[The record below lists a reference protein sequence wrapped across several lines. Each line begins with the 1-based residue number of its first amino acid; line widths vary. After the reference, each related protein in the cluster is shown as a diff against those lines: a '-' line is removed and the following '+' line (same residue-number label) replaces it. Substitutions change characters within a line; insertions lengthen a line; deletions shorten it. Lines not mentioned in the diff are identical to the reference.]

1 MRLRHV
7 ALANTHAAGGGA
19 HRTFVSTLLALIGNL
34 WGLPRETALRK
45 GPAFFDGNI
54 WNSMKTLLIACEVL
68 RPELEVLASDMR
80 NPPPMNFLEQRLHDY
95 PEKLRSAFQGL
106 VDAFEQENDGPLA
119 VLCGYG
125 LCGRGLSGV
134 HASRATLVFPKL
146 HDCIPLLLG
155 LDQKGANASSREGA
169 TYWISPG
176 WLKYFL
182 VPFHLESYRRF
193 SVYEKKFGA
202 AKAAR
207 MMKAE
212 NALLDNYKNACHIR
226 WPEMGDAYV
235 DEARKVAEATLLPYS
250 EIWGS
255 SAYLAELLHG
265 GQSGERFLHLV
276 PGQTIDMDVEGTICA
291 VACPA

>member
-1 MRLRHV
+1 
-7 ALANTHAAGGGA
+7 
-19 HRTFVSTLLALIGNL
+19 
-34 WGLPRETALRK
+34 
-45 GPAFFDGNI
+45 
-54 WNSMKTLLIACEVL
+54 MKTLLIACEVL

-235 DEARKVAEATLLPYS
+235 DEKWRRLRCCRTPRYGDLPLIWPSCCTVGNPGSGFCTSCRGRRSIWMLKARFAL
-250 EIWGS
+250 
-255 SAYLAELLHG
+255 
-265 GQSGERFLHLV
+265 
-276 PGQTIDMDVEGTICA
+276 
-291 VACPA
+291 

>member
-1 MRLRHV
+1 
-7 ALANTHAAGGGA
+7 
-19 HRTFVSTLLALIGNL
+19 
-34 WGLPRETALRK
+34 
-45 GPAFFDGNI
+45 
-54 WNSMKTLLIACEVL
+54 MKTLLIACEVL

-125 LCGRGLSGV
+125 LCGRGLCGV

-176 WLKYFL
+176 LSL
-182 VPFHLESYRRF
+182 I
-193 SVYEKKFGA
+193 
-202 AKAAR
+202 
-207 MMKAE
+207 
-212 NALLDNYKNACHIR
+212 HI
-226 WPEMGDAYV
+226 
-235 DEARKVAEATLLPYS
+235 
-250 EIWGS
+250 
-255 SAYLAELLHG
+255 
-265 GQSGERFLHLV
+265 
-276 PGQTIDMDVEGTICA
+276 
-291 VACPA
+291 

>member
-1 MRLRHV
+1 
-7 ALANTHAAGGGA
+7 
-19 HRTFVSTLLALIGNL
+19 
-34 WGLPRETALRK
+34 
-45 GPAFFDGNI
+45 
-54 WNSMKTLLIACEVL
+54 MKTLLIACEVL

-125 LCGRGLSGV
+125 LCGRGLCGV

-176 WLKYFL
+176 LLKYFL
-182 VPFHLESYRRF
+182 VPFHLNRIGVFPCMR
-193 SVYEKKFGA
+193 KFGA

-226 WPEMGDAYV
+226 WPEMG
-235 DEARKVAEATLLPYS
+235 TLCGRGPKS
-250 EIWGS
+250 
-255 SAYLAELLHG
+255 G
-265 GQSGERFLHLV
+265 GGY
-276 PGQTIDMDVEGTICA
+276 A
-291 VACPA
+291 VAVLRDMGIFRLSGRVAARWAIRGAVSAPRAGADDRYGC

>member
-1 MRLRHV
+1 M
-7 ALANTHAAGGGA
+7 A
-19 HRTFVSTLLALIGNL
+19 F
-34 WGLPRETALRK
+34 K
-45 GPAFFDGNI
+45 GEKGYSP
-54 WNSMKTLLIACEVL
+54 
-68 RPELEVLASDMR
+68 
-80 NPPPMNFLEQRLHDY
+80 LHDETVFY
-95 PEKLRSAFQGL
+95 SNLIPFSLPLGVQAKFPAEGL
-106 VDAFEQENDGPLA
+106 IK
-119 VLCGYG
+119 
-125 LCGRGLSGV
+125 
-134 HASRATLVFPKL
+134 T
-146 HDCIPLLLG
+146 
-155 LDQKGANASSREGA
+155 ASSGA
-169 TYWISPG
+169 IQG
-176 WLKYFL
+176 
-182 VPFHLESYRRF
+182 
-193 SVYEKKFGA
+193 
-202 AKAAR
+202 KAV

>member
-1 MRLRHV
+1 MLRG
-7 ALANTHAAGGGA
+7 GGGA

-125 LCGRGLSGV
+125 LCGRGLCGV

-155 LDQKGANASSREGA
+155 LDQKGANASSRDSSKKA
-169 TYWISPG
+169 LISFG
-176 WLKYFL
+176 FKRLI
-182 VPFHLESYRRF
+182 
-193 SVYEKKFGA
+193 SV
-202 AKAAR
+202 
-207 MMKAE
+207 
-212 NALLDNYKNACHIR
+212 
-226 WPEMGDAYV
+226 
-235 DEARKVAEATLLPYS
+235 
-250 EIWGS
+250 S
-255 SAYLAELLHG
+255 S
-265 GQSGERFLHLV
+265 SGV
-276 PGQTIDMDVEGTICA
+276 SKSS
-291 VACPA
+291 

>member
-1 MRLRHV
+1 M
-7 ALANTHAAGGGA
+7 
-19 HRTFVSTLLALIGNL
+19 
-34 WGLPRETALRK
+34 
-45 GPAFFDGNI
+45 
-54 WNSMKTLLIACEVL
+54 
-68 RPELEVLASDMR
+68 
-80 NPPPMNFLEQRLHDY
+80 
-95 PEKLRSAFQGL
+95 
-106 VDAFEQENDGPLA
+106 DAFEQENDGPLA

-125 LCGRGLSGV
+125 LCGRGLCGV

-155 LDQKGANASSREGA
+155 LDQKGANASSRGCHIL
-169 TYWISPG
+169 ISLG
-176 WLKYFL
+176 WLKYFWF
-182 VPFHLESYRRF
+182 PFIWNRIGVFPYMR
-193 SVYEKKFGA
+193 KFGA

-226 WPEMGDAYV
+226 WPEMGTPMWTRPEKWRRLRCCRTRDM
-235 DEARKVAEATLLPYS
+235 
-250 EIWGS
+250 GS

>member
-1 MRLRHV
+1 MEDLEMEDI
-7 ALANTHAAGGGA
+7 L
-19 HRTFVSTLLALIGNL
+19 SLIH
-34 WGLPRETALRK
+34 
-45 GPAFFDGNI
+45 I
-54 WNSMKTLLIACEVL
+54 C
-68 RPELEVLASDMR
+68 
-80 NPPPMNFLEQRLHDY
+80 
-95 PEKLRSAFQGL
+95 
-106 VDAFEQENDGPLA
+106 
-119 VLCGYG
+119 
-125 LCGRGLSGV
+125 GLSGV

-255 SAYLAELLHG
+255 SAYLAELLHL
-265 GQSGERFLHLV
+265 SLIH
-276 PGQTIDMDVEGTICA
+276 ICMEESNIPSTHA
-291 VACPA
+291 